1 MKKLKIS
8 LTAILFATIL
18 TITTGVF
25 AYGSQVDTRDGITMP
40 SSLTN
45 GEGTVSTSL
54 TGEMSYQFV
63 EITSEQYAKYKKYE
77 AQYNIIKANMNNDIN
92 HDSLAED
99 YQKTYGET
107 INAIKTEYG
116 IQFNE
121 EGLNIVRQKWIS
133 DLVKYQESSWIK
145 STDLKVKLDLTTF
158 EGTKYYLCWVKIGEA
173 IPDAQAY
180 KVTGTKS
187 NKEEQPTKPTEP
199 TKPPNPTTPTTPT
212 TPNGTT
218 SGDKTSTANK
228 DNTATAK
235 TIPHAG
241 ASDILVYLIAVAS
254 VIAGISYIRYRKIK

>member
-18 TITTGVF
+18 TISTGVF
-25 AYGSQVDTRDGITMP
+25 AYGSQVDTHDNITMP
-40 SSLTN
+40 GSLTN

-77 AQYNIIKANMNNDIN
+77 AQYNLIKAYIKQDSNY
-92 HDSLAED
+92 DSLATSYEE
-99 YQKTYGET
+99 TYKQTANGIMT
-107 INAIKTEYG
+107 DYG

-121 EGLNIVRQKWIS
+121 EGLNALRNQWIA
-133 DLVKYQESSWIK
+133 DLVNYNEANWVK
-145 STDLKVKLDLTTF
+145 STDLKIKLDLTTF

-173 IPDAQAY
+173 LPDAQAY
-180 KVTGTKS
+180 KATGTKT
-187 NKEEQPTKPTEP
+187 NKEEEPTEP
-199 TKPPNPTTPTTPT
+199 TKPTTPATPS
-212 TPNGTT
+212 GTT

-241 ASDILVYLIAVAS
+241 ASDILIYLIAVAS
-254 VIAGISYIRYRKIK
+254 VIAGISYIIYRKIK